1 MRSWVEQGIAP
12 EQIIATKYVNNNVNA
27 GVQMTRPLC
36 LYPKKAIYLG
46 AGDPNVAANFACI
59 DDGTGLPS
67 SELAGRDYLAPL
79 VIQASAPAVFDTHT
93 NAGKFAV
100 VLRTPPGSDDFHQ
113 WSPGNLKAEGATA
126 ILGAPSFDG
135 RTYSVYFRWSDLQN
149 FFVNAPAGNH
159 IDLMITGTLQHNGV
173 QSLFATSATVQVQR

>member
-1 MRSWVEQGIAP
+1 M
-12 EQIIATKYVNNNVNA
+12 
-27 GVQMTRPLC
+27 
-36 LYPKKAIYLG
+36 
-46 AGDPNVAANFACI
+46 
-59 DDGTGLPS
+59 
-67 SELAGRDYLAPL
+67 
-79 VIQASAPAVFDTHT
+79 IQASAPAVFDTHN

-100 VLRTPPGSDDFHQ
+100 VLRAPPGSDDFHQ
-113 WSPGNLKAEGATA
+113 WSPSNVKAEGATA

-159 IDLMITGTLQHNGV
+159 IDLMITGTLQHNSV